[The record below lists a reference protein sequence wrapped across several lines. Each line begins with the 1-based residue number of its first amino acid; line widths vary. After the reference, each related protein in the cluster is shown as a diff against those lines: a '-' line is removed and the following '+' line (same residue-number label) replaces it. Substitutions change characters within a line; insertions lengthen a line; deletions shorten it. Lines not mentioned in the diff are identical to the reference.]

1 MKFVDLTGQRFG
13 RLTVIKRVE
22 NNGKKVMWLCRCD
35 CGNET
40 TVFSGCLRAGHTK
53 SCGCLN
59 IYRIKE
65 RRFKHGE
72 SRKTRLYSIWK
83 GMRKRTSGKATDK
96 DTKKYYTSKN
106 IKMCEEWYD
115 FRNFRD
121 WANANGY
128 DDALTIDRIDG
139 NKGYS
144 PENCRWANADVQN
157 RNKSNN
163 INITRNGETKCLKDW
178 CKELGLKYRTICKR
192 IASGWDTEKALT
204 TPKIVGRPK
213 NK

>member
-40 TVFSGCLRAGHTK
+40 TVFSGYLRNGDTK
-53 SCGCLN
+53 SCGCLSKDKL
-59 IYRIKE
+59 RE

-72 SRKTRLYSIWK
+72 SRKTRLYNIWIHIK
-83 GMRKRTSGKATDK
+83 HRTSGKANEK
-96 DTKKYYTSKN
+96 RTKKWYTDKN
-106 IKMCEEWYD
+106 IKMCEEWSD

-128 DDALTIDRIDG
+128 DDSLTIDRIDG

-144 PENCRWANADVQN
+144 PENCRWVDWKTQT

-178 CKELGLKYRTICKR
+178 CTELGLKYRSIFQR
-192 IASGWDTEKALT
+192 IARGWDKEKALT

>member
-22 NNGKKVMWLCRCD
+22 NDGEKVMWLCRCD

-40 TVFSGCLRAGHTK
+40 TVFSGYLRNGDTK
-53 SCGCLN
+53 SCGCLSKDKL
-59 IYRIKE
+59 RE

-72 SRKTRLYSIWK
+72 SRKTRLYNIWIHIK
-83 GMRKRTSGKATDK
+83 HRTSGKANEK
-96 DTKKYYTSKN
+96 RTKKWYTDKN
-106 IKMCEEWYD
+106 IKMCEEWAD

-128 DDALTIDRIDG
+128 DDSLTIDRIDG

-144 PENCRWANADVQN
+144 PENCRWVDWKTQT

-178 CKELGLKYRTICKR
+178 CTELGLNYRSIFQR
-192 IASGWDTEKALT
+192 IARGWDKEKALT

>member
-40 TVFSGCLRAGHTK
+40 TVFSGYLRNGDTK
-53 SCGCLN
+53 SCGCLSKDKL
-59 IYRIKE
+59 RE

-72 SRKTRLYSIWK
+72 SRKTRLYNIWLHIK
-83 GMRKRTSGKATDK
+83 HRTSGKANEK
-96 DTKKYYTSKN
+96 RTKKWYTDKN
-106 IKMCEEWYD
+106 IKMCEEWSD

-121 WANANGY
+121 WSNANGY
-128 DDALTIDRIDG
+128 DDSLTIDRIDG

-144 PENCRWANADVQN
+144 PENCRWVDWKTQT
-157 RNKSNN
+157 RNKSSN

-178 CKELGLKYRTICKR
+178 CTELGLKYRSICQR
-192 IASGWDTEKALT
+192 MARGWDKEKALT

>member
-1 MKFVDLTGQRFG
+1 
-13 RLTVIKRVE
+13 
-22 NNGKKVMWLCRCD
+22 MWLCRCD

-40 TVFSGCLRAGHTK
+40 TVFSGYLRNGDTK
-53 SCGCLN
+53 SCGCFN
-59 IYRIKE
+59 IDRIRE

-72 SRKTRLYSIWK
+72 SRKTRLYNIWIHIK
-83 GMRKRTSGKATDK
+83 HRTSGKANEK
-96 DTKKYYTSKN
+96 RTKKWYTDKN
-106 IKMCEEWYD
+106 IKMCEEWSD

-121 WANANGY
+121 WANENGY
-128 DDALTIDRIDG
+128 DDSLTIDRIDG

-144 PENCRWANADVQN
+144 PENCRWVDWKTQT

-178 CKELGLKYRTICKR
+178 CTELGLNYRSICQR
-192 IASGWDTEKALT
+192 IARGWDKEKALT

>member
-40 TVFSGCLRAGHTK
+40 TVFSGYLRNGNTK
-53 SCGCLN
+53 SCGCLSN
-59 IYRIKE
+59 DKLRE

-72 SRKTRLYSIWK
+72 SRKTRLYNIWLHIK
-83 GMRKRTSGKATDK
+83 HRTSGKANEK
-96 DTKKYYTSKN
+96 RTKKWYTDKN
-106 IKMCEEWYD
+106 IKMCEEWSD

-121 WANANGY
+121 WANTNGY
-128 DDALTIDRIDG
+128 DDSLTIDRIDG

-144 PENCRWANADVQN
+144 QENCRWVDWKTQT

-178 CKELGLKYRTICKR
+178 CTELGLKYRSICQR
-192 IASGWDTEKALT
+192 IARGWDKEKALT

>member
-40 TVFSGCLRAGHTK
+40 TVFSGYLRKGDTK
-53 SCGCLN
+53 SCGCLSN
-59 IYRIKE
+59 DKLRE

-72 SRKTRLYSIWK
+72 SRKTRLYNIWLHIK
-83 GMRKRTSGKATDK
+83 HRTSGKANEK
-96 DTKKYYTSKN
+96 RTKKWYTDKN
-106 IKMCEEWYD
+106 IKMCEEWSD

-121 WANANGY
+121 WSNANGY
-128 DDALTIDRIDG
+128 DDSLTIDRIDG

-144 PENCRWANADVQN
+144 PENCRWANADIQN

-163 INITRNGETKCLKDW
+163 INITRNGETKCLKD
-178 CKELGLKYRTICKR
+178 CCTELGLKYRSICQR
-192 IASGWDTEKALT
+192 IARGWDKEKALT
-204 TPKIVGRPK
+204 TPKITRRPK

>member
-40 TVFSGCLRAGHTK
+40 TVFSGYLRNGDTK
-53 SCGCLN
+53 SCGCLSKDKL
-59 IYRIKE
+59 IE

-72 SRKTRLYSIWK
+72 SRKTRLYRIWI
-83 GMRKRTSGKATDK
+83 GIRKRTSGKANEK
-96 DTKKYYTSKN
+96 RTKKWYTDKN
-106 IKMCEEWYD
+106 IKMCEEWSD

-121 WANANGY
+121 WANTNGY
-128 DDALTIDRIDG
+128 DESLTIDRIDG

-144 PENCRWANADVQN
+144 PENCRWVDWKTQT

-178 CKELGLKYRTICKR
+178 CTELGLKYRSICKR
-192 IASGWDTEKALT
+192 ISRGWDKEKALT
-204 TPKIVGRPK
+204 TPKIVGRPE

>member
-13 RLTVIKRVE
+13 RLTVIKRDE

-40 TVFSGCLRAGHTK
+40 TVFSGYLRNGDTK
-53 SCGCLN
+53 SCGCLSKDKL
-59 IYRIKE
+59 RE

-72 SRKTRLYSIWK
+72 SRKTRLYNIWIHIK
-83 GMRKRTSGKATDK
+83 HRTSGKANEK
-96 DTKKYYTSKN
+96 RTKKWYTDKN
-106 IKMCEEWYD
+106 IKMCEEWSD

-121 WANANGY
+121 WANENGY
-128 DDALTIDRIDG
+128 DDSLTIDRIDG

-144 PENCRWANADVQN
+144 PENCRWVDWKTQT

-178 CKELGLKYRTICKR
+178 CTELGLKYRSICQR
-192 IASGWDTEKALT
+192 IARGWDKEKALT
-204 TPKIVGRPK
+204 TPKIVGSHK

>member
-1 MKFVDLTGQRFG
+1 
-13 RLTVIKRVE
+13 
-22 NNGKKVMWLCRCD
+22 MWLCRCD

-40 TVFSGCLRAGHTK
+40 TVFSGYLRNGDTK
-53 SCGCLN
+53 SCGCLSKDKL
-59 IYRIKE
+59 RE

-72 SRKTRLYSIWK
+72 SRKTRLYNIWIHIK
-83 GMRKRTSGKATDK
+83 HRTSGKANEK
-96 DTKKYYTSKN
+96 RTKKWYTDKN
-106 IKMCEEWYD
+106 IKMCEEWSD

-128 DDALTIDRIDG
+128 DDSLTIDRIDG

-144 PENCRWANADVQN
+144 PENCRWVDWKTQT

-178 CKELGLKYRTICKR
+178 CTELGLKYRSIFQR
-192 IASGWDTEKALT
+192 IARGWDKEKALT

>member
-22 NNGKKVMWLCRCD
+22 NDGEKVMWLCRCD

-40 TVFSGCLRAGHTK
+40 TVFSGYLRNGDTK
-53 SCGCLN
+53 SCGCLSKDKL
-59 IYRIKE
+59 RE
-65 RRFKHGE
+65 RRFKQKKT
-72 SRKTRLYSIWK
+72 RKTRLYNIWIHIK
-83 GMRKRTSGKATDK
+83 HRTSGKANEK
-96 DTKKYYTSKN
+96 RTKKWYTDKN
-106 IKMCEEWYD
+106 IKMCEEWSD

-121 WANANGY
+121 WANENGY
-128 DDALTIDRIDG
+128 DDSLTIDRIDG
-139 NKGYS
+139 DKGYS
-144 PENCRWANADVQN
+144 PENSRWVDWKTQT

-178 CKELGLKYRTICKR
+178 CTELGLKYKSICQR
-192 IASGWDTEKALT
+192 IARGWDKEKALT
-204 TPKIVGRPK
+204 TPKIVGSHK

>member
-22 NNGKKVMWLCRCD
+22 NDGEKVMWLCRCD

-40 TVFSGCLRAGHTK
+40 TVFSGYLRNGDTK
-53 SCGCLN
+53 SCGCLSKDKL
-59 IYRIKE
+59 RE

-72 SRKTRLYSIWK
+72 SRKTRLYNIWIHIK
-83 GMRKRTSGKATDK
+83 HRTSGKANEK
-96 DTKKYYTSKN
+96 RTKKWYTDKN
-106 IKMCEEWYD
+106 IKMCEEWSD

-128 DDALTIDRIDG
+128 DDSLTIDRIDG

-144 PENCRWANADVQN
+144 PENCRWANVDVQN

-178 CKELGLKYRTICKR
+178 CTELGLNYRSICQR
-192 IASGWDTEKALT
+192 IARGWDKEKALT
-204 TPKIVGRPK
+204 TPKIIGRSK

>member
-1 MKFVDLTGQRFG
+1 MKFVDLTGQRVG

-22 NNGKKVMWLCRCD
+22 NDGKKVMWLCRCD

-40 TVFSGCLRAGHTK
+40 TVFFFFFRNGDTK
-53 SCGCLN
+53 SCGCLSKDKL
-59 IYRIKE
+59 RE

-72 SRKTRLYSIWK
+72 ARKTRLYNIWIHIK
-83 GMRKRTSGKATDK
+83 HRTSGKANEK
-96 DTKKYYTSKN
+96 RTKKWYTDKN
-106 IKMCEEWYD
+106 IKMCEEWSD

-121 WANANGY
+121 WANENGY
-128 DDALTIDRIDG
+128 DDSLTIDRIDG

-144 PENCRWANADVQN
+144 PENCRWVDWKTQT

-178 CKELGLKYRTICKR
+178 CTELGLKNRSIFQR
-192 IASGWDTEKALT
+192 IARGWDKEKALT

>member
-40 TVFSGCLRAGHTK
+40 TVFSGYLRNGDTK
-53 SCGCLN
+53 SCGCLSKDKL
-59 IYRIKE
+59 RE

-72 SRKTRLYSIWK
+72 SRKTRLYNIWIHIK
-83 GMRKRTSGKATDK
+83 HRTSGKANEK
-96 DTKKYYTSKN
+96 GTKKWYTDKN
-106 IKMCEEWYD
+106 IKMCEEWSD

-128 DDALTIDRIDG
+128 DDSLTIDRIDG

-144 PENCRWANADVQN
+144 PENCRWVDWKTQT

-178 CKELGLKYRTICKR
+178 CTELGLNYKSICQR
-192 IASGWDTEKALT
+192 ITRGWDKEKALT
-204 TPKIVGRPK
+204 TPKIVRRPK

>member
-22 NNGKKVMWLCRCD
+22 NDGEKVMWLCRCD

-40 TVFSGCLRAGHTK
+40 TVFSGYLRNGDTK
-53 SCGCLN
+53 SCGCLSKDKL
-59 IYRIKE
+59 RE

-72 SRKTRLYSIWK
+72 SRKTRLYNIWIHIK
-83 GMRKRTSGKATDK
+83 HRTSGKANEK
-96 DTKKYYTSKN
+96 RTKKWYTDKN
-106 IKMCEEWYD
+106 IKMCEEWAD

-128 DDALTIDRIDG
+128 DDSLTIDRIDG

-144 PENCRWANADVQN
+144 PENCRWVDWKTQT

-178 CKELGLKYRTICKR
+178 CTELGLNYRSIFQR
-192 IASGWDTEKALT
+192 IARGWDKEKALT
-204 TPKIVGRPK
+204 TPKIVWRPK

>member
-40 TVFSGCLRAGHTK
+40 TVFSGYLRNGDTK
-53 SCGCLN
+53 SCGCLSKDKL
-59 IYRIKE
+59 RE

-72 SRKTRLYSIWK
+72 SRKTRLYNIWIHIK
-83 GMRKRTSGKATDK
+83 HRTSGKANEK
-96 DTKKYYTSKN
+96 RTKKWYTDKN
-106 IKMCEEWYD
+106 IKMCEEWSD

-121 WANANGY
+121 WANENGY
-128 DDALTIDRIDG
+128 DDSLTIDRIDG

-144 PENCRWANADVQN
+144 PENCRWVDWKTQT

-178 CKELGLKYRTICKR
+178 CTELGLKYRSICQR
-192 IASGWDTEKALT
+192 IARGWDKEKALT
-204 TPKIVGRPK
+204 TPKIVGSHK

>member
-40 TVFSGCLRAGHTK
+40 TVFSGYLRNGDTK
-53 SCGCLN
+53 SCGCLSKDKL
-59 IYRIKE
+59 RE

-72 SRKTRLYSIWK
+72 SRKTRLYNIWIHIK
-83 GMRKRTSGKATDK
+83 HRTSGKANEK
-96 DTKKYYTSKN
+96 RTKKWYTDKN
-106 IKMCEEWYD
+106 IKMCEEWSD

-128 DDALTIDRIDG
+128 DDSLTIDRIDG

-144 PENCRWANADVQN
+144 PENCRWVDWKTQT

-178 CKELGLKYRTICKR
+178 CTELGLKYRSICQR
-192 IASGWDTEKALT
+192 ITRGWDKEKALT

>member
-40 TVFSGCLRAGHTK
+40 TVFSGYLRNGDTK
-53 SCGCLN
+53 SCGCFN
-59 IYRIKE
+59 IDRIRE

-72 SRKTRLYSIWK
+72 SRKTRLYNIWK
-83 GMRKRTSGKATDK
+83 GIRTRTSGKATEE

-106 IKMCEEWYD
+106 IKMCEEWSD

-128 DDALTIDRIDG
+128 DDSLTIDRIDG
-139 NKGYS
+139 NKG
-144 PENCRWANADVQN
+144 
-157 RNKSNN
+157 
-163 INITRNGETKCLKDW
+163 
-178 CKELGLKYRTICKR
+178 
-192 IASGWDTEKALT
+192 
-204 TPKIVGRPK
+204 
-213 NK
+213 

>member
-40 TVFSGCLRAGHTK
+40 TVFSGYLRNGDTK
-53 SCGCLN
+53 SCGCLSN
-59 IYRIKE
+59 DKLRE

-72 SRKTRLYSIWK
+72 SRKTRLYNIWLHIK
-83 GMRKRTSGKATDK
+83 HRTSGKANEK
-96 DTKKYYTSKN
+96 RTKKWYTDKN
-106 IKMCEEWYD
+106 IKMCEEWSD

-128 DDALTIDRIDG
+128 DDLLTIDRIDG

-144 PENCRWANADVQN
+144 PENCRWVDWKTQT

-178 CKELGLKYRTICKR
+178 CTELGLKYRSICQR
-192 IASGWDTEKALT
+192 IARGWDKEKALT

>member
-1 MKFVDLTGQRFG
+1 
-13 RLTVIKRVE
+13 
-22 NNGKKVMWLCRCD
+22 MWLCRCD

-40 TVFSGCLRAGHTK
+40 TVFSGYLRNGDTK
-53 SCGCLN
+53 SCGCLSN
-59 IYRIKE
+59 DKLRE

-72 SRKTRLYSIWK
+72 SRRTRLYSIWI
-83 GMRKRTSGKATDK
+83 GIRKRTSGKSNEK
-96 DTKKYYTSKN
+96 RTKKWYTDKN
-106 IKMCEEWYD
+106 IKMCEEWSD

-121 WANANGY
+121 WSNANGY
-128 DDALTIDRIDG
+128 DDSLTIDRIDG

-144 PENCRWANADVQN
+144 PENCRWVDWKTQT

-178 CKELGLKYRTICKR
+178 CTELGLKYRSICQR
-192 IASGWDTEKALT
+192 ITRGWDKEKALT
-204 TPKIVGRPK
+204 TPKIVGRSK

>member
-40 TVFSGCLRAGHTK
+40 TVFSGYLRNGDTK
-53 SCGCLN
+53 SCGCLSN
-59 IYRIKE
+59 DKLRE

-72 SRKTRLYSIWK
+72 SRKTRLYNIWLHIK
-83 GMRKRTSGKATDK
+83 HRTSGKANEK
-96 DTKKYYTSKN
+96 RTKKYYTSKN
-106 IKMCEEWYD
+106 IKMCEEWSD

-121 WANANGY
+121 WAHANGY

-144 PENCRWANADVQN
+144 PENCRWVDWKTQT

-163 INITRNGETKCLKDW
+163 INITINGETKCLKDW
-178 CKELGLKYRTICKR
+178 CTELGLNYRSICQRIKR
-192 IASGWDTEKALT
+192 GWDKEKALT
-204 TPKIVGRPK
+204 TPKIQGRTK

>member
-40 TVFSGCLRAGHTK
+40 TVFSGYLRNGDTK
-53 SCGCLN
+53 SCGCLSKDKL
-59 IYRIKE
+59 RE

-72 SRKTRLYSIWK
+72 SRKTRLYNIWIHIK
-83 GMRKRTSGKATDK
+83 HRTSGKANEK
-96 DTKKYYTSKN
+96 RTKKWYTDKN
-106 IKMCEEWYD
+106 IKMCEEWSD

-128 DDALTIDRIDG
+128 DDSLTIDRIDG

-144 PENCRWANADVQN
+144 PENCRWVDWKTQT

-178 CKELGLKYRTICKR
+178 CTELGLNYRSICQR
-192 IASGWDTEKALT
+192 ITRGWDKEKALT

-213 NK
+213 KK

>member
-22 NNGKKVMWLCRCD
+22 NNGEKVMWLCRCD

-40 TVFSGCLRAGHTK
+40 TVFSGYLRNGDTK
-53 SCGCLN
+53 SCGCLSKDKL
-59 IYRIKE
+59 RE

-72 SRKTRLYSIWK
+72 SRKTRLYNIWIHIK
-83 GMRKRTSGKATDK
+83 HRTSGKANEK
-96 DTKKYYTSKN
+96 RTKKWYTDKN
-106 IKMCEEWYD
+106 IKMCEEWSD

-121 WANANGY
+121 WANENGY
-128 DDALTIDRIDG
+128 DDSLTIDRIDG

-144 PENCRWANADVQN
+144 PENCRWVDWKTQT

-178 CKELGLKYRTICKR
+178 CTELGLNYRSICQR
-192 IASGWDTEKALT
+192 IARGWDKEKALT
-204 TPKIVGRPK
+204 TPKIVGSHK

>member
-40 TVFSGCLRAGHTK
+40 TVFSGYLRNGDTK
-53 SCGCLN
+53 SCGCLSKDKL
-59 IYRIKE
+59 RE

-72 SRKTRLYSIWK
+72 SRKTRLYNIWIHIK
-83 GMRKRTSGKATDK
+83 HRTSGKANEK
-96 DTKKYYTSKN
+96 RTKKWYTDKN
-106 IKMCEEWYD
+106 IKMCEEWSD

-128 DDALTIDRIDG
+128 DDSLTIDRIDG

-144 PENCRWANADVQN
+144 PENCRWVDWKTQT

-178 CKELGLKYRTICKR
+178 CTELGLKYRSICKR
-192 IASGWDTEKALT
+192 IKSGWDKEKALT

>member
-40 TVFSGCLRAGHTK
+40 TVFSGYLRNGDTK
-53 SCGCLN
+53 SCGCLSKDKL
-59 IYRIKE
+59 RE

-72 SRKTRLYSIWK
+72 SRKTRLYRIWI
-83 GMRKRTSGKATDK
+83 GIRKRTSGKANEK
-96 DTKKYYTSKN
+96 RTKKWYTDKN
-106 IKMCEEWYD
+106 IKMCEEWSD

-121 WANANGY
+121 WSNANGY
-128 DDALTIDRIDG
+128 DDSLTIDRIDG

-144 PENCRWANADVQN
+144 PENCRWVDWKTQT

-178 CKELGLKYRTICKR
+178 CTELGLKYRSICQR
-192 IASGWDTEKALT
+192 IERGWDKEKALT
-204 TPKIVGRPK
+204 TPKIVGRYK

>member
-1 MKFVDLTGQRFG
+1 
-13 RLTVIKRVE
+13 
-22 NNGKKVMWLCRCD
+22 MWLCRCD

-40 TVFSGCLRAGHTK
+40 TVFSGYLRNGDTK
-53 SCGCLN
+53 SCGCLSKDKL
-59 IYRIKE
+59 RE

-72 SRKTRLYSIWK
+72 SRKTRLYNIWIHIK
-83 GMRKRTSGKATDK
+83 HRTSGKANEK
-96 DTKKYYTSKN
+96 RTKKWYTDKN
-106 IKMCEEWYD
+106 IKMCEEWSD

-128 DDALTIDRIDG
+128 DDSLTIDRIDG

-144 PENCRWANADVQN
+144 PENCRWVDWKTQT

-178 CKELGLKYRTICKR
+178 CTELGLKYRSIFQR
-192 IASGWDTEKALT
+192 IARGWDKEKALT

-213 NK
+213 KK

>member
-22 NNGKKVMWLCRCD
+22 NDGEKVMWLCRCD

-40 TVFSGCLRAGHTK
+40 TVFSGYLRNGDTK
-53 SCGCLN
+53 SCGCLSKDKL
-59 IYRIKE
+59 RE

-72 SRKTRLYSIWK
+72 SRKTRLYNIWIHIK
-83 GMRKRTSGKATDK
+83 HRTSGKANEK
-96 DTKKYYTSKN
+96 RTKKWYTDKN
-106 IKMCEEWYD
+106 IKMCEEWSD

-121 WANANGY
+121 WANENGY
-128 DDALTIDRIDG
+128 DDSLTIDRIDG

-144 PENCRWANADVQN
+144 PENCRWVDWKTQT

-178 CKELGLKYRTICKR
+178 CTELGLKYKSICQR
-192 IASGWDTEKALT
+192 IARGWDKEKALT
-204 TPKIVGRPK
+204 TPKIVGSHK